1 MPRIH
6 VHVTGVVQGVG
17 FRPFVWQQATSRG
30 LAGWVRN
37 AADGVHVEA
46 KGPQEQLDAFVR
58 ALTMQAP
65 SAARVDSVHVDRMP
79 DEHLAPVAAPGT
91 SVADGETRVSGLTH
105 ESLFR
110 IVESDASTERSTL
123 VSPDIATCP
132 ACLAEMNDP
141 KNRRYHYPFINCTN
155 CGPRFT
161 IIDELPYDRANT
173 SMRPFRMCGPCARE
187 YADPADRRFHAQP
200 DACFRCG
207 PHLSWRTTEDPGT
220 VTWGRTRE
228 ESDAIIDAAAQML
241 LSGAV
246 VAVKGLGGFHLACD
260 ATNEQAVR
268 LLRERKHRPTK
279 PLAVMFAQIGD
290 IRACCEVNTRE
301 REELTGSVR
310 PIVLLRRRT
319 DVRPEDLPVTA
330 RMAPSVAG
338 ALPELGVMLPYTP
351 LQHLLLARVG
361 CPLVMTSGNLS
372 DEPIICDDQ
381 IMVARMMDV
390 ADAFLGN
397 DRPIRARYDDSVVRV
412 TDSGVQCVR
421 RARGLAPLPVR
432 VPAPASGA
440 SRDGEA
446 PLTEAPEV
454 LACGPEQKATFAVTR
469 GDVTFVSQHVGD
481 LENAEAFDVWQA
493 DVEQYRRLFGLGWG
507 ALACDMHPEY
517 LSSKWA
523 RATAGRE
530 GLPLVEV
537 QHHHAHVASVLG
549 ENGEYG
555 HVVGVALDGTGY
567 GVDGAIW
574 GGEVL
579 VCDRAACRRA
589 AHLAYFR
596 LPGGAAAIRKPA
608 RTALGLLDALG
619 MADDAQAEE
628 IAGRL
633 GVEAPVVRQMLA
645 RGLNCPATSS
655 AGRLFDAMAALCG
668 LVDSA
673 GYDGEPACLLEAAA
687 GRAPQTARELTDD
700 WRMELRERTEGGMD
714 PDDGSF
720 VMDPAPTVRA
730 AMRELAAGTAP
741 EEVAAR
747 FHAAFCEGV
756 ARAAVAVAHTSGL
769 HAVALSG
776 GVFMNRLVLAGI
788 RSRLEAAGLTV
799 LLPRE
804 LPLNDGCISYG
815 QAVVARARLTRG
827 TTLPE

>member
-17 FRPFVWQQATSRG
+17 FRPFVWQMATSRG
-30 LAGWVRN
+30 LTGWVRN

-46 KGPQEQLDAFVR
+46 KGPQEQLDSFVL
-58 ALTMQAP
+58 ALSTQAP
-65 SAARVDSVHVDRMP
+65 AAARVDTVQVSKMP
-79 DEHLAPVAAPGT
+79 DEHLAPMAPAGT
-91 SVADGETRVSGLTH
+91 SVTTGEVRVSGLAH
-105 ESLFR
+105 ESTFR
-110 IVESDASTERSTL
+110 IVESDASTDRTTL

-132 ACLAEMNDP
+132 ACLAEMRDP

-161 IIDELPYDRANT
+161 IIDALPYDRANT
-173 SMRPFRMCGPCARE
+173 SMAGFRMCGSCARE

-207 PHLSWRTTEDPGT
+207 PHLSWRTTEEPGR
-220 VTWGRTRE
+220 VAWGRSRE
-228 ESDAIIDAAAQML
+228 ESDAIVAEAAQML
-241 LSGAV
+241 LGGGI

-260 ATNEQAVR
+260 ASNEDAVR
-268 LLRERKHRPTK
+268 LLRERKMRPSK
-279 PLAVMFAQIGD
+279 PLAVMFADIGD
-290 IRACCEVNTRE
+290 VRACCEVDARE
-301 REELTGSVR
+301 RALLTGSVR
-310 PIVLLRRRT
+310 PIVLLRRRA
-319 DVRPEDLPVTA
+319 DAGAAELPAGSRV
-330 RMAPSVAG
+330 APSVAG
-338 ALPELGVMLPYTP
+338 TLPELGVMLPYTP
-351 LQHLLLARVG
+351 LQHLLLAQVG
-361 CPLVMTSGNLS
+361 HPLVMTSGNLS

-381 IMVARMMDV
+381 VMVARMMCV

-412 TDSGVQCVR
+412 ADGEVQCVR

-432 VPAPASGA
+432 MPAPAPGAAQGA
-440 SRDGEA
+440 S
-446 PLTEAPEV
+446 EAPEV

-469 GDVTFVSQHVGD
+469 GEDVFVSQHVGD

-493 DVEQYRRLFGLGWG
+493 DVEQYRSLFGLSWG

-523 RATAGRE
+523 RAQAQAN

-537 QHHHAHVASVLG
+537 QHHHAHIASVLG

-567 GVDGAIW
+567 GADGAIW

-589 AHLAYFR
+589 AHIANFR
-596 LPGGAAAIRKPA
+596 LPGGAAAIRKPV
-608 RTALGLLDALG
+608 RGALGLLDALG
-619 MADDAQAEE
+619 LADTPRARELSE
-628 IAGRL
+628 RL
-633 GVEAPVVRQMLA
+633 GVEGPLVRQMLA
-645 RGLNCPATSS
+645 RNLNCPLTSS
-655 AGRLFDAMAALCG
+655 AGRLFDAMAAICG
-668 LVDSA
+668 LVEEA

-687 GRAPQTARELTDD
+687 QRAADEGRELPEG
-700 WRMELRERTEGGMD
+700 WQMELRPRAEGGAD

-720 VMDPAPTVRA
+720 VMDPAPLVKSA
-730 AMRELAAGTAP
+730 LANLAVGVGAP
-741 EEVAAR
+741 VVARR
-747 FHAAFCEGV
+747 FHEAFAQGV
-756 ARAAVAVAHTSGL
+756 ARAAAAVAATAGL
-769 HAVALSG
+769 DTVALSG
-776 GVFMNRLVLAGI
+776 GVFMNRLVLAGV
-788 RSRLEAAGLTV
+788 RTRLESAGLRV

-804 LPLNDGCISYG
+804 LPANDGCIAYG
-815 QAVVARARLTRG
+815 QAVVARARLARG